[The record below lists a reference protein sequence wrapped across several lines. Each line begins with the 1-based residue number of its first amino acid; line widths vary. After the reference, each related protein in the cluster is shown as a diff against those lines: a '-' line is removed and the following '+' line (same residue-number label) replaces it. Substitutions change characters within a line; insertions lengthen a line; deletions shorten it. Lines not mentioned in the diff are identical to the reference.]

1 MSRYFIELAYN
12 GKQFSGFQ
20 KQENARTIQG
30 EVDKA
35 FRTILRS
42 EIETTT
48 SSRTDAGV
56 HAVQN
61 FLHFDTDKILPV
73 TMAYNANAILPKDIV
88 VKSIREVT
96 PESHSRFNAQYRTYE
111 YMIYQEKNP
120 FLTDLAYF
128 YPFPLDKKLLSEA
141 AAFFKKNTD
150 FQSFCKRHAEVNHY
164 QCNLSIVNWTEE
176 KDYLKFTVRGNRF
189 LRGMVRALVGTSLQ
203 IARGNI
209 DINTLPKIVQA
220 HDSQQADFSA
230 AAHGL
235 KLLEVGYPEEIFISK
250 SNL

>member
-12 GKQFSGFQ
+12 GKRFSGFQ
-20 KQENARTIQG
+20 KQENALTIQG

-35 FRTILRS
+35 FQTIMRTAIN
-42 EIETTT
+42 TTT

-56 HAVQN
+56 HAIQN
-61 FLHFDTDKILPV
+61 FLHFDTNKKLPS
-73 TMAYNANAILPKDIV
+73 TLAYNANAILPKDIV
-88 VKSIREVT
+88 VKSIREVR
-96 PESHSRFNAQYRTYE
+96 PESHSRFDAQFRTYE
-111 YMIYQEKNP
+111 YLVYQAKNP
-120 FLTDLAYF
+120 FLTDTAYF
-128 YPFPLDKKLLSEA
+128 YPFPLKKELLDKVALFYKN
-141 AAFFKKNTD
+141 NTD
-150 FQSFCKRHAEVNHY
+150 YQSFCKRHAEVNHY
-164 QCNLSIVNWTEE
+164 QCNLSIVNWSHE

-209 DINTLPKIVQA
+209 DVNSLPEIIAA

-235 KLLEVGYPEEIFISK
+235 KLLEVGYPAELFI
-250 SNL
+250 